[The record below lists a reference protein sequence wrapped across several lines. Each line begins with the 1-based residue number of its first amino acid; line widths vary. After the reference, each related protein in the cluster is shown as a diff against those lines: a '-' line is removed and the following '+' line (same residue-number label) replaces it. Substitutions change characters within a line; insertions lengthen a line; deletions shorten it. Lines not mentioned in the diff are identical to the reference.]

1 MKIKNLFIISFAA
14 FLLLLQSCNKSKNIQ
29 SKNTGTQSEVSAT
42 DSRGKTISL
51 PHEAVRV
58 VVLYNSLVDD
68 VYMLQAGGKIV
79 GIPKQIYETEDSY
92 KFLSRLDPRI
102 KNKSIATPTFGG
114 QSGNAESIVGLKP
127 DLVLT
132 FNTDEDNI
140 SQIESLGIP
149 VFTFSSLNDERILDE
164 LKNVGKLLGK
174 EKRAEEIVNYVSA
187 EVQKMRN
194 TPKATS
200 KKIYYAW
207 SKGRI
212 MSTSGKGSL
221 IDMAIKL
228 SGAQN
233 ACPVPVEAPNISAE
247 TMYKWN
253 PDLIVLWNSKLS
265 DVYSLKEIASLP
277 AVKNKQVFVMS
288 PSFPYDPHTVKF
300 MLFAKQLQHW
310 CIPSYTQQQ
319 LDLDVH
325 QAFEVMYGRKDLIE

>member
-1 MKIKNLFIISFAA
+1 MKIRNLFITGLSV
-14 FLLLLQSCNKSKNIQ
+14 LLIALQSCNNPQNS
-29 SKNTGTQSEVSAT
+29 NTKQTSANAAVSAT
-42 DSRGKTISL
+42 DSRGKKITL
-51 PHEAVRV
+51 PHEAMRV
-58 VVLYNSLVDD
+58 VVLYNALVDD
-68 VYMLQAGGKIV
+68 VYMLQAGEKIV
-79 GIPKQIYETEDSY
+79 GIPQQIYEMEDTYS
-92 KFLSRLDPRI
+92 FLSKLDDRI

-114 QSGNAESIVGLKP
+114 QSTNTESIVGLKP

-140 SQIESLGIP
+140 NQIENLGIP
-149 VFTFSSLNDERILDE
+149 VFTFSSLNDEKILEE

-174 EKRAEEIVNYVSA
+174 EKRATEVTGYVA
-187 EVQKMRN
+187 DEVKKMRASQAAS
-194 TPKATS
+194 P

-221 IDMAIKL
+221 IDMAITL

-265 DVYSLKEIASLP
+265 DVYSLKELEALP
-277 AVKNKQVFVMS
+277 AVKNKKVFVMS

-300 MLFAKQLQHW
+300 MLFAKQLRHW
-310 CIPSYTQQQ
+310 CMPEYTQEQ
-319 LDLDVH
+319 LDQDVKKT
-325 QAFEVMYGRKDLIE
+325 FEIIYGKKGLI

>member
-1 MKIKNLFIISFAA
+1 MKFKNLLITAFSAIIIV
-14 FLLLLQSCNKSKNIQ
+14 LQSCNNPKN
-29 SKNTGTQSEVSAT
+29 SNNKETSSEEMVTAT
-42 DSRGKTISL
+42 DSRGKTITL
-51 PHEAVRV
+51 PHEAKRV
-58 VVLYNSLVDD
+58 VVLYNALVDD
-68 VYMLQAGGKIV
+68 VYMLQAGEKIV
-79 GIPKQIYETEDSY
+79 GIPQQIYEMEDTYS
-92 KFLSRLDPRI
+92 FLSQLDERI

-114 QSGNAESIVGLKP
+114 QSSNAESIVGLKP

-140 SQIESLGIP
+140 NQIENLGIP
-149 VFTFSSLNDERILDE
+149 VFTFSSLNDEKILEE

-174 EKRAEEIVNYVSA
+174 QKRAEEITGYVA
-187 EVQKMRN
+187 EEVQKMR
-194 TPKATS
+194 TS
-200 KKIYYAW
+200 QSASPKKIYYAW

-221 IDMAIKL
+221 IDMAITL

-253 PDLIVLWNSKLS
+253 PDLIILWNSKLS
-265 DVYSLKEIASLP
+265 EVYSLKELEALP

-300 MLFAKQLQHW
+300 MLFAKQLRHW
-310 CIPSYTQQQ
+310 CMPEYTQEQ
-319 LDLDVH
+319 LDQDVKK
-325 QAFEVMYGRKDLIE
+325 AFEIIYGKKGLI

>member
-1 MKIKNLFIISFAA
+1 MKIKSLLIISCSAV
-14 FLLLLQSCNKSKNIQ
+14 LLALQSCNNPKN
-29 SKNTGTQSEVSAT
+29 SSTKENSANAEVSAT
-42 DSRGKTISL
+42 DSRGKKIIL
-51 PHEAVRV
+51 PHEAMRV
-58 VVLYNSLVDD
+58 VVLYNALVDD
-68 VYMLQAGGKIV
+68 IYMLQAGEKMV
-79 GIPKQIYETEDSY
+79 GIPQQVYEMEDTYS
-92 KFLSRLDPRI
+92 FLSRLDDRI
-102 KNKSIATPTFGG
+102 KNRSIATPTFGG
-114 QSGNAESIVGLKP
+114 QAGNTESIVGLKP

-140 SQIESLGIP
+140 NQIENLGIP
-149 VFTFSSLNDERILDE
+149 VFTFSSLNDEKILDE

-174 EKRAEEIVNYVSA
+174 EKRAEEVTGYIA
-187 EVQKMRN
+187 EEVKKMRAAR
-194 TPKATS
+194 ATSS

-221 IDMAIKL
+221 IDMAITL

-253 PDLIVLWNSKLS
+253 PDLIILWNSKLS
-265 DVYSLKEIASLP
+265 DVYSLKELETLP

-300 MLFAKQLQHW
+300 MLFAKQLRHW
-310 CIPSYTQQQ
+310 CMPEYTQEQ
-319 LDLDVH
+319 LDRDVKRT
-325 QAFEVMYGRKDLIE
+325 FEVIYGKKGLI